1 MIIIQ
6 NSAAPHYLPWCI
18 QKCIILTQ
26 STALL
31 FMSRIWRLT
40 WWSRTKSKIFSLE
53 IVTSGTFINSC
64 FVWCIVNIKQWVD
77 LAYNHSNCNPDNGTC
92 IRNLSSLGRQP
103 FYSMGGMGVLSFL
116 LVALNWL
123 HSIFAFA
130 HNIIKIK
137 STLFV
142 VMIVK

>member
-40 WWSRTKSKIFSLE
+40 WWSRTKSE
-53 IVTSGTFINSC
+53 NFIMNC
-64 FVWCIVNIKQWVD
+64 DFWNVHQLLFVSKEDDVNKD
-77 LAYNHSNCNPDNGTC
+77 LICAYNHSKCNPHNGTC
-92 IRNLSSLGRQP
+92 IRNLSRLGRQP
-103 FYSMGGMGVLSFL
+103 FYIMGVLSFL

-130 HNIIKIK
+130 YNVKKIK
-137 STLFV
+137 ARFL
-142 VMIVK
+142 